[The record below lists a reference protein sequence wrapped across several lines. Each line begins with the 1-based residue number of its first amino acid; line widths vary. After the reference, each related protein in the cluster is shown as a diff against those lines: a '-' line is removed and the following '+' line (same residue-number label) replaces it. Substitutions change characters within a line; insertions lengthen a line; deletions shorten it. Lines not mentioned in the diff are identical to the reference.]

1 MSSNINS
8 AIPPLG
14 TPTTSGVRANFAAA
28 KLEIEGLQTARGFAD
43 YDDNATVS
51 APLALVANTWKKMTN
66 DTLGVNT
73 RTDALPSGITSVWNP
88 STNQFVFTEIPIDST
103 LDGRFDFIVTTNAN
117 NLTIDLSAFVG
128 IGSASA
134 FEFPLLT
141 SNHFPTSGSYKLTAH
156 NAMYI
161 GSADVKNYPTE
172 IRMKCSGAGSV
183 IVNGWFI
190 RIDKKLD

>member
-1 MSSNINS
+1 MSSNINT

-14 TPTTSGVRANFAAA
+14 SPTTSGVRANFAAA
-28 KLEIEGLQTARGFAD
+28 KLEIEALQTARGFAD

-51 APLALVANTWKKMTN
+51 APLALVAGTWKKMTN
-66 DTLGVNT
+66 DTLGANT
-73 RTDALPSGITSVWNP
+73 RTNALPSGITSVWN
-88 STNQFVFTEIPIDST
+88 TVNNQFVFTEIPLDST
-103 LDGRFDFIVTTNAN
+103 IDGRFDFIVTTNAN

-141 SNHFPTSGSYKLTAH
+141 STYFPSSGTYKLTAH
-156 NAMYI
+156 SAMYI
-161 GSADVKNYPTE
+161 GSTDIKNYPTE

-183 IVNGWFI
+183 VVNGWFI

>member
-1 MSSNINS
+1 MSSNINT

-14 TPTTSGVRANFAAA
+14 SPTTSGVRANFAEA
-28 KLEIEGLQTARGFAD
+28 KLEIEALQTARGFAD
-43 YDDNATVS
+43 YDDNATVT
-51 APLALVANTWKKMTN
+51 APLALVAGVWKKMTN

-73 RTDALPSGITSVWNP
+73 RTNALPAGITSVWNA
-88 STNQFVFTEIPIDST
+88 TNNQFVFTEIPLDST

-128 IGSASA
+128 IGSPSA
-134 FEFPLLT
+134 YEFPLLT
-141 SNHFPTSGSYKLTAH
+141 STYFPTAGTYKLTAH
-156 NAMYI
+156 SAMYM
-161 GSADVKNYPTE
+161 GSTDIKNYPAE

-183 IVNGWFI
+183 VVNGWFI